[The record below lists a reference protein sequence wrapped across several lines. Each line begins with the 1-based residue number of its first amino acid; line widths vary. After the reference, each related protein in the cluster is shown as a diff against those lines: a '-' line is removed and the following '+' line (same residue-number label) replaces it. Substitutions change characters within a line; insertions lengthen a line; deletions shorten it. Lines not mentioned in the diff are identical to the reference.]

1 MTERSNVV
9 IRAESC
15 SDGSRAR
22 HAAPDNED
30 DGLSA
35 FLSTRPRLFAI
46 AYRMLHNAAEA
57 EEVVQ
62 DAWIRWQ
69 TTDRGI
75 VRDATAFLVATTTR
89 LAINVMQSARRRRET
104 NLTPTVPEP
113 ADTHVDAGTGAERGE
128 ALRLAVLLLLEK
140 LSTAERMA
148 YVLREAF
155 DYSYRE
161 IANVLGLE
169 EANTRQLVTRARHR
183 MAGGRRRRVRA
194 RGRRPIVTA
203 FVDSLQRGDFAR
215 FERLF
220 AAEVASLRTAAVA
233 A

>member
-1 MTERSNVV
+1 
-9 IRAESC
+9 
-15 SDGSRAR
+15 
-22 HAAPDNED
+22 
-30 DGLSA
+30 
-35 FLSTRPRLFAI
+35 
-46 AYRMLHNAAEA
+46 
-57 EEVVQ
+57 
-62 DAWIRWQ
+62 
-69 TTDRGI
+69 
-75 VRDATAFLVATTTR
+75 
-89 LAINVMQSARRRRET
+89 
-104 NLTPTVPEP
+104 LTPTVPEP

-169 EANTRQLVTRARHR
+169 ETNTRQLVTRARHR
-183 MAGGRRRRVRA
+183 MAGGRRRRILA
-194 RGRRPIVTA
+194 RGQRPIVTA
-203 FVDSLQRGDFAR
+203 LVDSLQRGDFAR
-215 FERLF
+215 FEGLF